1 MGSGGSRS
9 GGTGGGGGGFGIKHE
24 GGSSGTHIFKT
35 EGAVYISSDEDETEG
50 RKKNIDDLQR
60 VVDLTIEDDQQD
72 GDVFAPVRLKRE
84 PHKDRTVAFIAGPR
98 PNATQSTS
106 KDSTSTQATSEKR
119 KGKQRAN
126 DVVITQVR
134 AKRPTAYSSSDEET
148 DDKPIKTEAPEEE
161 ISGRP
166 VTPPTAPMTATNLP
180 TSPPPSPE
188 SRREAKEMIKTSDDN
203 PDDEEAD
210 EDEYPLPEMP
220 KFQTQA
226 EADEW
231 RRHHDD
237 LDIIRKEL
245 GRQALTSLAED
256 SSDPRAVA
264 AYQRAKK
271 AEEIRSEHVY
281 LFQFPPALPDLV
293 PVRVK
298 PDPDAAEVHDDAMQ
312 VDPPSQP
319 ADIKKEAGS
328 EVVKP
333 VKPSAPSG
341 SVGKLRI
348 HKSGKAILDWGGTSL
363 VLSAGTDPSFL
374 QNILI
379 ATVPEKKPGE
389 EVPVEEQEPAIGMS
403 MGQVRGK
410 FVVTPNWDEILR

>member
-1 MGSGGSRS
+1 
-9 GGTGGGGGGFGIKHE
+9 
-24 GGSSGTHIFKT
+24 
-35 EGAVYISSDEDETEG
+35 
-50 RKKNIDDLQR
+50 
-60 VVDLTIEDDQQD
+60 
-72 GDVFAPVRLKRE
+72 
-84 PHKDRTVAFIAGPR
+84 
-98 PNATQSTS
+98 
-106 KDSTSTQATSEKR
+106 
-119 KGKQRAN
+119 
-126 DVVITQVR
+126 
-134 AKRPTAYSSSDEET
+134 
-148 DDKPIKTEAPEEE
+148 
-161 ISGRP
+161 
-166 VTPPTAPMTATNLP
+166 
-180 TSPPPSPE
+180 
-188 SRREAKEMIKTSDDN
+188 
-203 PDDEEAD
+203 
-210 EDEYPLPEMP
+210 MP

-231 RRHHDD
+231 KRHHAD

-245 GRQALTSLAED
+245 GRQALTTLED
-256 SSDPRAVA
+256 DADPRVVS

-298 PDPDAAEVHDDAMQ
+298 QDPDAAEADADAMQ

-319 ADIKKEAGS
+319 ADVKKEAGA
-328 EVVKP
+328 EAVEP

-348 HKSGKAILDWGGTSL
+348 HKSGKAVLDWGGTSL

-379 ATVPEKKPGE
+379 ATVPDKKPGE
-389 EVPVEEQEPAIGMS
+389 EVPGQDQEPAIGMS

>member
-1 MGSGGSRS
+1 
-9 GGTGGGGGGFGIKHE
+9 
-24 GGSSGTHIFKT
+24 
-35 EGAVYISSDEDETEG
+35 VYISSDEDETEG

-72 GDVFAPVRLKRE
+72 DNVFAPVRLKRE
-84 PHKDRTVAFIAGPR
+84 PHKDRTVAFNAETR
-98 PNATQSTS
+98 PATGQSTS
-106 KDSTSTQATSEKR
+106 KDASATQGTSDRR
-119 KGKQRAN
+119 KGKQRAS

-134 AKRPTAYSSSDEET
+134 SKRPTAYSSSD
-148 DDKPIKTEAPEEE
+148 DDGDEVPIKTETLDEEA
-161 ISGRP
+161 SARP
-166 VTPPTAPMTATNLP
+166 VTPPTAPMTTEQPPA
-180 TSPPPSPE
+180 SPPSSPE
-188 SRREAKEMIKTSDDN
+188 SRRKAKEQIKSSDEN
-203 PDDEEAD
+203 PDEED
-210 EDEYPLPEMP
+210 DDDEYPLPEMP

-231 RRHHDD
+231 RRHHAD

-245 GRQALTSLAED
+245 GRQVLSAVGED
-256 SSDPRAVA
+256 GSA
-264 AYQRAKK
+264 APTDTAAHQRAKK

-298 PDPDAAEVHDDAMQ
+298 PDPDAVEVNSDEMQ
-312 VDPPSQP
+312 IDPPSQQP
-319 ADIKKEAGS
+319 AIKKEEGYSNATKS
-328 EVVKP
+328 L
-333 VKPSAPSG
+333 KPSLPSG

-348 HKSGKAILDWGGTSL
+348 HKSGKAVLDWGGTSL

-379 ATVPEKKPGE
+379 ATVPETKPDADAPAEDQE
-389 EVPVEEQEPAIGMS
+389 EAIGMS

-410 FVVTPNWDEILR
+410 FVVTPNWDEILH